1 LVPFLSSLNI
11 HTELR
16 NNLTNKKLYIMWKDY
31 QDKNQALVTPIE
43 LLTEDD
49 SEIENA
55 SLVFV
60 LFQSL
65 VFFIVAVVNT
75 FLIFCIQFFKNI
87 FFSKKCKKGNTKEA
101 LQEIQIASNYIEWE
115 RAAKKLD
122 TALGRDTWKMNPE
135 SILYDNKL
143 IEHRL
148 QNLKK
153 LSLSGE
159 YHSLLLAI
167 REVMVRNLGG
177 IENKA
182 LYEYCTTGTKQLI
195 VDYINEVV
203 RQLHFIS
210 SLNIDGFT
218 LPKKIRFFYE
228 LRQSYGRSALLLS
241 GGASMGS

>member
-1 LVPFLSSLNI
+1 MY
-11 HTELR
+11 TT
-16 NNLTNKKLYIMWKDY
+16 LTQK
-31 QDKNQALVTPIE
+31 Q
-43 LLTEDD
+43 
-49 SEIENA
+49 
-55 SLVFV
+55 
-60 LFQSL
+60 
-65 VFFIVAVVNT
+65 
-75 FLIFCIQFFKNI
+75 NI